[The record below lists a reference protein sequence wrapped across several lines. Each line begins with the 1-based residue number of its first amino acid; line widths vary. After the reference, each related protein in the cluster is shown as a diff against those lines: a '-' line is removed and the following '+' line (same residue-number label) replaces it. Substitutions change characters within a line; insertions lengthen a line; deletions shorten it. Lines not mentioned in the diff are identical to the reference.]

1 MEELQTLKQE
11 LKQWENNFK
20 KTNGRDPSKKDIDL
34 QPDIVKKYK
43 SYSKLKNKTKS
54 DSTKLPQQKILQKD
68 DQVQSTQVV
77 KDNKS
82 KLENK
87 LKKLKSVHDEEIAA
101 TPGVKQSSGLL
112 ELFQSPCRSK
122 NKSSSKLIS
131 KLYTVQEKAVDDAC
145 EQIKIEREEQQ
156 FEEEE
161 YVSVKVVQSRQSRPQ
176 PVKSSVKKRLFQSVD
191 AKPTTQEYNI
201 FQSPAARKGIMRN
214 SQSTEAVE
222 RRLNLELI
230 LQSPHQRLKQTTAK
244 EEADDEE
251 NGDQVDEQTAQLKP
265 PTFDD
270 DQPLNDYQD
279 QENDQKYVKKNKKPI
294 LGKRQTSKRK
304 LEPVYK
310 STEVA
315 GAGKQQGS
323 SKTGRAPQAR
333 RLKTNRRG
341 NKSISIDYSKVDKI
355 AVKTE
360 YKR

>member
-20 KTNGRDPSKKDIDL
+20 KTNGRDPSKQDIDL
-34 QPDIVKKYK
+34 QPEIVKKYK
-43 SYSKLKNKTKS
+43 SYNKLKDKTKS
-54 DSTKLPQQKILQKD
+54 DNTKLPQKQIVQKV
-68 DQVQSTQVV
+68 DQVQSAQVV
-77 KDNKS
+77 RDNKS
-82 KLENK
+82 KLESK
-87 LKKLKSVHDEEIAA
+87 LKKLKTVHDEEIAA

-122 NKSSSKLIS
+122 NKSNSKLIS
-131 KLYTVQEKAVDDAC
+131 KLYTVQEKAVDDAS

-156 FEEEE
+156 FEEA

-176 PVKSSVKKRLFQSVD
+176 PVKSSVKKRLFLSVD
-191 AKPTTQEYNI
+191 AKPTAQEYNI

-214 SQSTEAVE
+214 SQGTEAVE

-230 LQSPHQRLKQTTAK
+230 LQSPYQSLKQVTAK

-251 NGDQVDEQTAQLKP
+251 SGDQVDDQTAQLKP

-315 GAGKQQGS
+315 GAGKSQQS
-323 SKTGRAPQAR
+323 SKSGRAPQAR